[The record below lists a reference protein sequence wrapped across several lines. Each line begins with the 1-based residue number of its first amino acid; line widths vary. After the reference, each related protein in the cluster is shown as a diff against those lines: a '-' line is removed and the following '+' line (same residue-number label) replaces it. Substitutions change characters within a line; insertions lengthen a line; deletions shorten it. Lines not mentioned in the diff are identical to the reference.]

1 MTSPAPSRRAFLA
14 ASLRTTAGTF
24 AGAVLLAVAFWGVA
38 SSALAETGRDLWL
51 RYAPIEDV
59 QLRGEYRSRASAI
72 VVPRQS
78 PTGRIIAAELQ
89 RGLRGL
95 LGVDVPVSGRMTGD
109 GAILVGTP
117 ASSPEIAA
125 LGWATALRR
134 AGDAGYVIRTVQAG
148 GHAATVIASGGDIG
162 ALYGTFHFLR
172 LIQSGQPIA
181 HLDIAERP
189 RIDLRLLDHWDNLDG
204 SIERGYAGRSLW
216 TWAEL
221 PGRVDPRIAD
231 YARANASIG
240 INGTVLNNVNANPES
255 LTSAV
260 SREGG
265 GHRRRAPAVR
275 HPRLPVGELRRAA
288 RARRT
293 DDRRSARP
301 RGRAM
306 VADEGRRD
314 LPHHPRLRRVPRQ
327 GQQRRPAGAAGLRPH
342 ARRRRQ
348 RARRRRR
355 GRTAA
360 SSCGAPSSTTPRWT
374 PTASSAPTSSSSRS
388 TAASATTCS
397 CRSRTGRSTS
407 SRASRSARCSA
418 RCRARR

>member
-162 ALYGTFHFLR
+162 ALYGAFHFLR
-172 LIQSGQPIA
+172 LIQSRTTDCAPRHRGTPADRPSAARPLGQPRWHDRA
-181 HLDIAERP
+181 RLRRP
-189 RIDLRLLDHWDNLDG
+189 VALVVG
-204 SIERGYAGRSLW
+204 G
-216 TWAEL
+216 
-221 PGRVDPRIAD
+221 
-231 YARANASIG
+231 AS
-240 INGTVLNNVNANPES
+240 
-255 LTSAV
+255 
-260 SREGG
+260 
-265 GHRRRAPAVR
+265 
-275 HPRLPVGELRRAA
+275 RAA
-288 RARRT
+288 RSAHRRLRARQRL
-293 DDRRSARP
+293 DRDQRDRAEQRERQRPSRS
-301 RGRAM
+301 RGRISRRRRPSPACFRPYGIRVYLSANFNAPRALGGLKTADPLDPAVAAM
-306 VADEGRRD
+306 VAIEG
-314 LPHHPRLRRVPRQ
+314 
-327 GQQRRPAGAAGLRPH
+327 
-342 ARRRRQ
+342 
-348 RARRRRR
+348 
-355 GRTAA
+355 
-360 SSCGAPSSTTPRWT
+360 
-374 PTASSAPTSSSSRS
+374 
-388 TAASATTCS
+388 
-397 CRSRTGRSTS
+397 
-407 SRASRSARCSA
+407 
-418 RCRARR
+418 